1 MNNYNTVISI
11 DNVSK
16 YFKVQNTKTKALTK
30 AVSKISFDIYEGEIL
45 SILGPN
51 GAGKTTLINLLL
63 GKLSLT
69 EGEISLLGYQ
79 PGHIEI
85 KRQSGAMLQ
94 LAGLPEMSTIK
105 EHIQLFQS
113 YYPCPMDY
121 QEVINIA
128 GLKEIE
134 NQYSKTLSGGQKQ
147 RLLFALSICG
157 NPKLLFLDEPTVGMD
172 ISARRSLWKAITA
185 LKNQG
190 TSIILTTHY
199 LEEADQLSDRIIMLS
214 KGNVIKIGTPKEIK
228 SQIKSKTICFM
239 SRLNPKQ
246 LANISS
252 INHFSVTEKEPNE
265 NQFEIQTDDPVMT
278 LKSIFDLNEQLADL
292 TVTGAALE
300 DAFLLLN
307 EDNDSLLE
315 N

>member
-252 INHFSVTEKEPNE
+252 INHFSVTEK
-265 NQFEIQTDDPVMT
+265 DK
-278 LKSIFDLNEQLADL
+278 LC
-292 TVTGAALE
+292 
-300 DAFLLLN
+300 
-307 EDNDSLLE
+307 
-315 N
+315 